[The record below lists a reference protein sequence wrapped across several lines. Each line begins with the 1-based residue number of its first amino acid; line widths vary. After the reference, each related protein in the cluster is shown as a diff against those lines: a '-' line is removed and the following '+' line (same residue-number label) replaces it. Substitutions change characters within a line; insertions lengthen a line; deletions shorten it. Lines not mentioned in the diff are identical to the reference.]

1 MIQRIQTIW
10 LILAAV
16 AAFFT
21 LKLSFFS
28 GNMIGADQT
37 TKTFQHLTATS
48 SVILLIFT
56 IGVGAAALLSIFL
69 FKNRKLQMRVTLAA
83 MLISLLNII
92 LYYNQTRLFA
102 EGNYDLTALV
112 ALSVPVFLIL
122 ATRGIY
128 RDQKLVKSLD
138 RLR

>member
-16 AAFFT
+16 AAFLT
-21 LKLSFFS
+21 LKFSFFS
-28 GNMIGADQT
+28 GNMIGASQI
-37 TKTFQHLTATS
+37 KTFKYLTAS
-48 SVILLIFT
+48 SNTILLIFT
-56 IGVGAAALLSIFL
+56 SAVGVAALISVFL
-69 FKNRKLQMRVTLAA
+69 YKDRKIQMRVTLAA

-102 EGNYDLTALV
+102 EGNYDLTALL
-112 ALSVPVFLIL
+112 ALAVPIFLIL
-122 ATRGIY
+122 AARGIY
-128 RDQKLVKSLD
+128 KDQKLIKSLD